1 MENERTVGISKLG
14 WTGKDIR
21 ATRMYVSPS
30 SGDCAQWL
38 DQNLP
43 ATVSGRSRFR
53 WQHPKAIENANR
65 HEPVGLNKSANGS
78 RANRADEQN
87 HGRAS
92 GAMKL
97 HRRGRAF
104 HYVMPSGS
112 VDMDVHETWDDSL
125 TPGKYLFRAARQ
137 DDLPPPAHV
146 GDLAP
151 MDHNYGV
158 GKLFERREGTVGV
171 NGKRLHF
178 GGSIVLESGETWK
191 YVSLLTCLQRKGDT
205 NRKHPC
211 PKNGGGWWLYDNL
224 YKGTGFL
231 SDEDRSATLCSRNSP
246 QSAIIVRAFDGY
258 NASKPL
264 LLPQQQYFS
273 GDNIRLFQPQY
284 AIARRWEW

>member
-1 MENERTVGISKLG
+1 MG

-97 HRRGRAF
+97 HRRGRAC
-104 HYVMPSGS
+104 HSLISLCVASAPPVKASLRLACSLRSRRSAWTGPGS
-112 VDMDVHETWDDSL
+112 DVGPISKMREWQAW
-125 TPGKYLFRAARQ
+125 LFRWRKTKTQFSLDTDRPSHGSPGRTALGPGRQ
-137 DDLPPPAHV
+137 
-146 GDLAP
+146 
-151 MDHNYGV
+151 
-158 GKLFERREGTVGV
+158 
-171 NGKRLHF
+171 
-178 GGSIVLESGETWK
+178 
-191 YVSLLTCLQRKGDT
+191 LTS
-205 NRKHPC
+205 P
-211 PKNGGGWWLYDNL
+211 
-224 YKGTGFL
+224 GTG
-231 SDEDRSATLCSRNSP
+231 RKMPPSP
-246 QSAIIVRAFDGY
+246 DS
-258 NASKPL
+258 
-264 LLPQQQYFS
+264 
-273 GDNIRLFQPQY
+273 Y
-284 AIARRWEW
+284 APFRG

>member
-1 MENERTVGISKLG
+1 MG

-97 HRRGRAF
+97 HRRGRAC
-104 HYVMPSGS
+104 HSLISLCVASAPPVKASLRLACSLRSQRSALTGPGS
-112 VDMDVHETWDDSL
+112 DAGDSKDEGMAGFVHSARGQPGNDS
-125 TPGKYLFRAARQ
+125 TVFRSFLIFCARLPVSDSRSTGCPRCEVAGDENCGRRVLRRTQ
-137 DDLPPPAHV
+137 RTTEPPP
-146 GDLAP
+146 
-151 MDHNYGV
+151 
-158 GKLFERREGTVGV
+158 
-171 NGKRLHF
+171 
-178 GGSIVLESGETWK
+178 
-191 YVSLLTCLQRKGDT
+191 
-205 NRKHPC
+205 
-211 PKNGGGWWLYDNL
+211 
-224 YKGTGFL
+224 
-231 SDEDRSATLCSRNSP
+231 
-246 QSAIIVRAFDGY
+246 
-258 NASKPL
+258 NA
-264 LLPQQQYFS
+264 
-273 GDNIRLFQPQY
+273 R
-284 AIARRWEW
+284 

>member
-1 MENERTVGISKLG
+1 VTGEVYEACTGSRRSRCQQPPEAAAGSGRMENERTVGISKLG

-97 HRRGRAF
+97 HRRGRACHSLISLCVASAPPVKASLRLACSLRSQRSALTGPAPMQGIPEMREWQASF
-104 HYVMPSGS
+104 IPQEANRATIQQY
-112 VDMDVHETWDDSL
+112 SL
-125 TPGKYLFRAARQ
+125 TSAGLLMEATVCRQ
-137 DDLPPPAHV
+137 
-146 GDLAP
+146 G
-151 MDHNYGV
+151 
-158 GKLFERREGTVGV
+158 
-171 NGKRLHF
+171 
-178 GGSIVLESGETWK
+178 
-191 YVSLLTCLQRKGDT
+191 
-205 NRKHPC
+205 
-211 PKNGGGWWLYDNL
+211 
-224 YKGTGFL
+224 
-231 SDEDRSATLCSRNSP
+231 
-246 QSAIIVRAFDGY
+246 
-258 NASKPL
+258 
-264 LLPQQQYFS
+264 
-273 GDNIRLFQPQY
+273 
-284 AIARRWEW
+284 